1 MREPMKRRLLSSSI
15 VILGLRLVVS
25 TAWADVRLPALV
37 GNCMV
42 LQRDAKIRLWGW
54 ADPGETIRIDFQ
66 SETNRARADREG
78 KWSASVGPYVAGGP
92 YDMVVAGKNVLVL
105 HDILIGDVW
114 LASGQ
119 SNMGYPLKGG
129 SDRINNA
136 EEEIRKADYPR
147 IRLFVVRNEAATR
160 PRADVSSDGWH
171 AVTPQSVSGFSA
183 VAYFFGRELH
193 NRYHVPIG
201 LIQSTWGGTV
211 AETWMSA
218 DALQR
223 FPEFR
228 DSIGALDS
236 AMPPSQNSPTIL
248 FNAMISPLA
257 PFRIRGTIWYQ
268 GESNAGNTGSPDN
281 RPVQYR
287 ILFPTLIEDWR
298 RLWGY
303 DFPFLFV
310 QLPGYGANQPE
321 PADYP
326 WAQLREAQAGALILP
341 NTAMATTIDLG
352 DEENLHPRNKQDFAQ
367 RLALAAEALVYGE
380 RVVASGPMYQAMQI
394 EAGRIRIH
402 YSGCGSGLLIKDKY
416 GYVRGFAIAGADGL
430 FRWAQARQDGEDVL
444 VFSEAVPQPV
454 AVRYDWSNTPDGN
467 VFNKEGL
474 PAAPFRTDGPPP
486 QTPMEHKSE

>member
-1 MREPMKRRLLSSSI
+1 MRDSMKRLLLSSSI

-66 SETNRARADREG
+66 SETIRARSDREG
-78 KWSASVGPYVAGGP
+78 KWSASIGPYVAGGP

-136 EEEIRKADYPR
+136 EEEIRKADFPR

-218 DALQR
+218 AALQR

-236 AMPPSQNSPTIL
+236 
-248 FNAMISPLA
+248 
-257 PFRIRGTIWYQ
+257 
-268 GESNAGNTGSPDN
+268 
-281 RPVQYR
+281 
-287 ILFPTLIEDWR
+287 
-298 RLWGY
+298 
-303 DFPFLFV
+303 
-310 QLPGYGANQPE
+310 
-321 PADYP
+321 
-326 WAQLREAQAGALILP
+326 
-341 NTAMATTIDLG
+341 
-352 DEENLHPRNKQDFAQ
+352 
-367 RLALAAEALVYGE
+367 
-380 RVVASGPMYQAMQI
+380 
-394 EAGRIRIH
+394 
-402 YSGCGSGLLIKDKY
+402 
-416 GYVRGFAIAGADGL
+416 
-430 FRWAQARQDGEDVL
+430 
-444 VFSEAVPQPV
+444 
-454 AVRYDWSNTPDGN
+454 
-467 VFNKEGL
+467 
-474 PAAPFRTDGPPP
+474 
-486 QTPMEHKSE
+486 